1 MATLTSYTI
10 LDYADDLLHPA
21 TQGTL
26 LTGTSS
32 GVITVG
38 QHRLIHISAKV
49 NTNGANR
56 CGISYTLGNSVAT
69 GTTLAPTPTAS
80 SPLFLGDEGYI
91 VDTGLY
97 DQINLANIA
106 AYNGAVTIVFS
117 ISLVSKF

>member
-1 MATLTSYTI
+1 MAILTSYTQ
-10 LDYADDLLHPA
+10 LDYTDSVGHPT

-26 LTGTSS
+26 TTGTSS

-38 QHRLIHISAKV
+38 KYRLIHISAKV

-56 CGISYTLGNSVAT
+56 CALSFTLGNSAAT
-69 GTTLAPTPTAS
+69 GTAPAPTPTAS
-80 SPLFLGDEGYI
+80 SPFFLGDEGYI

-106 AYNGAVTIVFS
+106 AYNGAVTVVYS
-117 ISLVSKF
+117 ISLLSKF